1 MIMKKGIFSNIGLK
15 LISFGIALTLWLFIT
30 YRGQSELVIDVPIEF
45 KNIPKGM
52 EILRQSVKEVS
63 LNISGPDRL
72 LKVMRPSEIRVIIDL
87 SNAKKGESIFYVDRN
102 NVTVPGTIKVQRIEP
117 TNIRILMDESV
128 KKVVPIKAFVVGEPQ
143 RGYRIVEIKTDPS
156 YIKIEG
162 AKTEVNKINLLRTE
176 PIDVSG
182 LDEDLTQNARLNM
195 TGRNIRSDVSEVTV
209 TVKIRKVKRI

>member
-1 MIMKKGIFSNIGLK
+1 MKKSILSNIGLK

-72 LKVMRPSEIRVIIDL
+72 LKVIRPSEIRVIIDL
-87 SNAKKGESIFYVDRN
+87 SNAKKGESIFYIDRN
-102 NVTVPGTIKVQRIEP
+102 NVTVPSTIKVQRIEP

-128 KKVVPIKAFVVGEPQ
+128 KKTVPIKAFVVGEPQ
-143 RGYRIVEIKTDPS
+143 RGYRIIEIKTDPS
-156 YIKIEG
+156 HIKIEG
-162 AKTEVNKINLLRTE
+162 AKTEINKINFLRTE

-182 LDEDLTQNARLNM
+182 LDEDLTQNVRLNM
-195 TGRNIRSDVSEVTV
+195 TGRNVRSDVSEVTV
-209 TVKIRKVKRI
+209 TVKIGRAKRI